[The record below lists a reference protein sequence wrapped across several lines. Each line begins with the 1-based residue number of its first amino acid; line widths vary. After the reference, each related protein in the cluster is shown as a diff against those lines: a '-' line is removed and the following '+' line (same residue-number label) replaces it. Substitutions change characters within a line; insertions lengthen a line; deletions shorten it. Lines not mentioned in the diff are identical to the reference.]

1 MKYKPNK
8 IKTPRPLRSTD
19 LVRDLLDEASLCR
32 NETADDVAA
41 LLEEAASEIK
51 RLQLLA
57 STIPSDAV
65 TMSALEAL
73 NMTYSNEQRATF
85 VRNLVGRLQ
94 EHEKKWKCRCCGW
107 VKGAPNIEAAKTLH
121 TADVAAEGFSCEG
134 DVKVSNDGAKTRP

>member
-1 MKYKPNK
+1 MKSKPNK
-8 IKTPRPLRSTD
+8 STTPRPLRSTD
-19 LVRDLLDEASLCR
+19 LVRDLIDEAMLCR

-51 RLQLLA
+51 RLQLLV
-57 STIPSDAV
+57 STIPSDAI

-73 NMTYSNEQRATF
+73 NGHHSCTERQTF
-85 VRNLVGRLQ
+85 VRNLVARLQ

-134 DVKVSNDGAKTRP
+134 DVKGL